1 MKNINLNRKKY
12 IGLCVLCSLV
22 MLFTG
27 CKDDT
32 KIPSEFFPE
41 QFFVVE
47 TGHEL
52 NIDTKSSFDII
63 INASSSWEAST
74 NVSWCHLEK
83 SLFSGRDTLTVAV
96 DANRGTEERC
106 CYIKINTFFKD
117 NPVIDSVLVIQPV
130 NTLPALE
137 VSPMGDR
144 EVFYKGTEFDLNVL
158 YNYGVDFRIDYLA
171 GGEGWIKTTPA
182 SFEDSEAVIEVP
194 MHVTVEPNMEGT
206 ENREADLIFVN
217 RQDQN
222 VCKIHITQNFPI
234 PAILGFSDDFQTAT
248 TTGQPYVKDGWTF
261 QSNPNG
267 TLLFKQFNNSAQ
279 ALLINGST
287 TSRAEGFAIFPVFNI
302 ADMQNKVFSYT
313 WGAGN
318 KNPALDGDVFQL
330 VGSLDYE
337 GDAFSAHWEI
347 IQDLTNTAEAPAISL
362 PNKKVEVNLGTSK
375 FANEKRV
382 YLALRYVGGG
392 HAYRFDNLKIG
403 NIE

>member
-248 TTGQPYVKDGWTF
+248 TTGLTAV
-261 QSNPNG
+261 
-267 TLLFKQFNNSAQ
+267 
-279 ALLINGST
+279 
-287 TSRAEGFAIFPVFNI
+287 
-302 ADMQNKVFSYT
+302 
-313 WGAGN
+313 
-318 KNPALDGDVFQL
+318 
-330 VGSLDYE
+330 SL
-337 GDAFSAHWEI
+337 
-347 IQDLTNTAEAPAISL
+347 
-362 PNKKVEVNLGTSK
+362 
-375 FANEKRV
+375 
-382 YLALRYVGGG
+382 
-392 HAYRFDNLKIG
+392 
-403 NIE
+403 